1 VHIYNGL
8 VASGFCQAGAIA
20 ALRAD
25 PSDLT
30 TAVAEFQRR
39 RDVVMGQLEGLP
51 AISASGGWALLLDTE
66 AMDISPPDA
75 SKRLL
80 EQKVAATPMTAWGE
94 TVAPRHVR
102 FVFSR
107 EPVERLH
114 ELGDRVR
121 KALT

>member
-1 VHIYNGL
+1 
-8 VASGFCQAGAIA
+8 
-20 ALRAD
+20 
-25 PSDLT
+25 SDLT

-66 AMDISPPDA
+66 AMDISPSDA

-94 TVAPRHVR
+94 TIAPRHVR